1 MALNSSPG
9 VKLTPTATKE
19 ILNSNYLEAS
29 DFDFTTQNL
38 PELYEKEF
46 ARYGNQSLKGFL
58 EKMGQEMAIQSD
70 LIKWS
75 EEGRLRPVGTG
86 VTRVAAVFTLVAHPF
101 RLNDTVILND
111 GTVEMKGIV
120 TAITADTFTVAASTS
135 AGFGTA
141 GTTGA
146 LSDGLSGR
154 PTINVFTYS
163 NEYRKGTNGRAE
175 SLEATPD
182 IFENKP
188 IIIKELDEVNGSD
201 MAQVGWIEVE
211 GEGGSG
217 YLWYLKSRAQSRQRF
232 DDYIEMGMVE
242 GVSFESGSAAATAG
256 YTGTEGFFEAVAQG
270 NVFSGVI
277 STMSDVDEILSRLN
291 KQGAISEY
299 MMMNDFEQDRA
310 IDYLLA
316 AQNSYGVGGTSYGA
330 FNNSEDTA
338 LNLGFSGFKVAGYE
352 IYKSQWKYLDD
363 PTARGLFTGNSA
375 INAVMCP
382 SGTKTVRDEVL
393 GANATLPFLHVKYRK
408 SGTED
413 RRYKVWQTGSAGGA
427 NNSDLDA
434 NQMHM
439 LTERALCTMGRNNFV
454 LVKG

>member
-1 MALNSSPG
+1 MALLTNPG
-9 VKLTPTATKE
+9 IKLTPTATKE
-19 ILNSNYLEAS
+19 ILSTNYFEAA
-29 DFDFTTQNL
+29 DFDFTNQYL

-46 ARYGNQSLKGFL
+46 ARYGNQSIKGFL
-58 EKMGQEMAIQSD
+58 EKMGQEMPIQSD

-75 EEGRLRPVGTG
+75 EEGRLRPVSTG
-86 VTRVAAVFTLVAHPF
+86 INRSGSVFTTPEDHSF
-101 RLNDTVILND
+101 RKNDTVILND
-111 GTVEMKGIV
+111 GTLEVKGIV
-120 TAITADTFTVAASTS
+120 TAVTADTFTVAAST
-135 AGFGTA
+135 
-141 GTTGA
+141 TTGFTGFA
-146 LSDGLSGR
+146 TTGDLISA
-154 PTINVFTYS
+154 FTYS
-163 NEYRKGTNGRAE
+163 NEYRKGTNGREE

-201 MAQVGWIEVE
+201 MTQVGWIEVE
-211 GEGGSG
+211 GENGSG
-217 YLWYLKSRAQSRQRF
+217 FLWYLKSRAQSRLRF
-232 DDYIEMGMVE
+232 DDYIEMGMIE
-242 GVSFESGSAAATAG
+242 GVSYEAGSAAATAG

-277 STMSDVDEILSRLN
+277 STMDDIDEILSRLN

-299 MMMNDFEQDRA
+299 IMMNDFEQDRA

-330 FNNSEDTA
+330 FNNSEDMA
-338 LNLGFSGFKVAGYE
+338 LNLGFTGFKVAGYE
-352 IYKSQWKYLDD
+352 LYKSQWKYLDD
-363 PTARGLFTGNSA
+363 PTARGLFEGNQA

-408 SGTED
+408 SASED

-427 NNSDLDA
+427 NTSDLDA
-434 NQMHM
+434 NQLHM

-454 LVKG
+454 LIKG

>member
-1 MALNSSPG
+1 MALNAIPG

-19 ILNSNYLEAS
+19 ILNSNYLEAA
-29 DFDFTTQNL
+29 DLDLTTQYL
-38 PELYEKEF
+38 PELANKEF
-46 ARYGNQSLKGFL
+46 ARYGNQSIKGFI
-58 EKMGQEMAIQSD
+58 EKMGQEVAIQSD

-75 EEGRLRPVGTG
+75 EEGRLRPVGIG
-86 VTRVAAVFTLVAHPF
+86 VTRSTNVFTLAGHSF

-111 GTVEMKGIV
+111 GTLEVKGI
-120 TAITADTFTVAASTS
+120 ITALDATTFTVAASTTVGFT
-135 AGFGTA
+135 GFGT
-141 GTTGA
+141 T
-146 LSDGLSGR
+146 D
-154 PTINVFTYS
+154 IKVFTYS
-163 NEYRKGTNGRAE
+163 NEYRKGTNGRVE
-175 SLEATPD
+175 SLEANVD

-201 MAQVGWIEVE
+201 MTQVGWIEVE
-211 GEGGSG
+211 GEGGTG

-232 DDYIEMGMVE
+232 DDYIEMGMIE
-242 GVSFESGSAAATAG
+242 GVSFEAGSAAATAG
-256 YTGTEGFFEAVAQG
+256 YTGTEGFFEAVEQG

-277 STMSDVDEILSRLN
+277 ASMADVDEILSRLN

-299 MMMNDFEQDRA
+299 VMMNDFDQDRN

-316 AQNSYGVGGTSYGA
+316 DQNSYGVGGTSYGA
-330 FNNSEDTA
+330 FNNSEDMA
-338 LNLGFSGFKVAGYE
+338 LNLGFTGFKVAGYE

-363 PTARGLFTGNSA
+363 PTARGLFEGNQA
-375 INAVMCP
+375 INGVMCP

-408 SGTED
+408 SGSED

-427 NNSDLDA
+427 NTSDLDA

-454 LVKG
+454 LIKG

>member
-1 MALNSSPG
+1 MALNAIPG

-29 DFDFTTQNL
+29 DFDFTNQYL
-38 PELYEKEF
+38 PELYNKEF
-46 ARYGNQSLKGFL
+46 ARYGNQSIKGFI
-58 EKMGQEMAIQSD
+58 EKMGQEVAIQSD

-86 VTRVAAVFTLVAHPF
+86 VTRVANVFTLVGHSF

-120 TAITADTFTVAASTS
+120 TAVTADTFTVAASTA
-135 AGFGTA
+135 AGFGTVGA
-141 GTTGA
+141 TGA
-146 LSDGLSGR
+146 LAAAD
-154 PTINVFTYS
+154 INVFTYS
-163 NEYRKGTNGRAE
+163 NEYRKGTNGRVE
-175 SLEATPD
+175 SLEANVD
-182 IFENKP
+182 IFDNKP

-201 MAQVGWIEVE
+201 MTQVGWIEVE
-211 GEGGSG
+211 GEGGTG
-217 YLWYLKSRAQSRQRF
+217 YLWYLKSRAQSRMRF
-232 DDYIEMGMVE
+232 DDYIEMGMIE

-256 YTGTEGFFEAVAQG
+256 YTGTEGFFEAVEQG

-277 STMSDVDEILSRLN
+277 ASMADVDEILSRLN

-299 MMMNDFEQDRA
+299 VMMNDFDQDRN

-316 AQNSYGVGGTSYGA
+316 DQNSYGVGGTSYGA
-330 FNNSEDTA
+330 FNNSEDMA
-338 LNLGFSGFKVAGYE
+338 LNLGFTGFKVAGYE

-363 PTARGLFTGNSA
+363 PTARGLFEGNQA
-375 INAVMCP
+375 INGVMCP

-408 SGTED
+408 SGSED

-427 NNSDLDA
+427 NTSDLDA

-454 LVKG
+454 LIRG

>member
-1 MALNSSPG
+1 MALNPNPG

-19 ILNSNYLEAS
+19 ILSTNYLEAS

-46 ARYGNQSLKGFL
+46 ARYGNQTLKGFL
-58 EKMGQEMAIQSD
+58 EKLGQEMAIQSD

-75 EEGRLRPVGTG
+75 EEGRLRPVGVG
-86 VTRVAAVFTLVAHPF
+86 ATRAAAVFTLVGHPF

-120 TAITADTFTVAASTS
+120 TAVTADTFTVAASTA

-141 GTTGA
+141 GESGA
-146 LSDGLSGR
+146 LSDEG
-154 PTINVFTYS
+154 INVFTYS

-188 IIIKELDEVNGSD
+188 IIIKEIDEVNGSD

-211 GEGGSG
+211 GENGSG
-217 YLWYLKSRAQSRQRF
+217 YLWYLKSRAQSRLRF

-256 YTGTEGFFEAVAQG
+256 YTGTEGFFEAVEAG
-270 NVFSGVI
+270 NVFAGVI
-277 STMSDVDEILSRLN
+277 SSMDDIDEILSRLN
-291 KQGAISEY
+291 RQGAISEY
-299 MMMNDFEQDRA
+299 IMMNDFEQDRA

-316 AQNSYGVGGTSYGA
+316 AQNSYGVNGTSYGA
-330 FNNSEDTA
+330 FNNSEDMA
-338 LNLGFSGFKVAGYE
+338 LNLGFTGFKVAGFE

-363 PTARGLFTGNSA
+363 PTARGLFEGNQA
-375 INAVMCP
+375 INGVMCP

-454 LVKG
+454 LIRG

>member
-9 VKLTPTATKE
+9 VNLTPTATKE
-19 ILNSNYLEAS
+19 ITPGSYLNAS
-29 DFDFTTQNL
+29 DFDFTNQFL
-38 PELYEKEF
+38 PALYEKEF

-86 VTRVAAVFTLVAHPF
+86 ITRSSNVFTLTAHPF

-111 GTVEMKGIV
+111 GTLEVKGIV
-120 TAITADTFTVAASTS
+120 TAITADTFTVAASTTT
-135 AGFGTA
+135 AFTGFA
-141 GTTGA
+141 TTGGVIKA
-146 LSDGLSGR
+146 
-154 PTINVFTYS
+154 FTYS
-163 NEYRKGTNGRAE
+163 NEYKKGTNGRAE

-211 GEGGSG
+211 GEGGNG

-277 STMSDVDEILSRLN
+277 STMDDVDEILSRLN

-299 MMMNDFEQDRA
+299 IMMNDFEQDRA

-375 INAVMCP
+375 INGVMCP

-413 RRYKVWQTGSAGGA
+413 RRYKVWTTGSAGGA

-434 NQMHM
+434 NQMHF
-439 LTERALCTMGRNNFV
+439 LTERALVTCGRNNFV
-454 LVKG
+454 LIKG

>member
-1 MALNSSPG
+1 MALQAIPG
-9 VKLTPTATKE
+9 VNLTPTATKE
-19 ILNSNYLEAS
+19 ILSSNYLDATK
-29 DFDFTTQNL
+29 FDFTTQYL

-46 ARYGNQSLKGFL
+46 ARYGNQSIKGFL
-58 EKMGQEMAIQSD
+58 EKMGQEMPIQSD

-86 VTRVAAVFTLVAHPF
+86 VTRVADVFTLVDHAF
-101 RLNDTVILND
+101 RKNDTVILND
-111 GTVEMKGIV
+111 GVVEMKGLV
-120 TAITADTFTVAASTS
+120 TAVTANTFTVAAST
-135 AGFGTA
+135 ATGFGTA
-141 GTTGA
+141 GVAGA

-163 NEYRKGTNGRAE
+163 NEYRKGTNGREE
-175 SLEATPD
+175 SLEAKPD

-201 MAQVGWIEVE
+201 MTQVGWIEVE
-211 GEGGSG
+211 GENGAG

-242 GVSFESGSAAATAG
+242 GVSYEAGSAAETAG

-277 STMSDVDEILSRLN
+277 STMNDIDDILSRLN

-299 MMMNDFEQDRA
+299 IMMNDFEQDRA

-330 FNNSEDTA
+330 FNNSEDMA
-338 LNLGFSGFKVAGYE
+338 LNLGFTGFKVAGYE

-363 PTARGLFTGNSA
+363 PTARGLFEGNQA
-375 INAVMCP
+375 INGVLCP

-408 SGTED
+408 SASED
-413 RRYKVWQTGSAGGA
+413 RRYKTWITGSAGGA
-427 NNSDLDA
+427 NTSDLDA

-439 LTERALCTMGRNNFV
+439 LSERALCVMSRNNFV

>member
-1 MALNSSPG
+1 MALLTTPG

-19 ILNSNYLEAS
+19 ILSSNYFEAA
-29 DFDFTTQNL
+29 DFDFTNQHL

-46 ARYGNQSLKGFL
+46 ARYGNQSIKGFL
-58 EKMGQEMAIQSD
+58 EKMGQEMPIQSD

-75 EEGRLRPVGTG
+75 EEGRLRPVSTG
-86 VTRVAAVFTLVAHPF
+86 INRSGSVFTTPTDHSF
-101 RLNDTVILND
+101 RKNDTVILND
-111 GTVEMKGIV
+111 GTLEVKGIV
-120 TAITADTFTVAASTS
+120 TAVTANTFTVAAAT
-135 AGFGTA
+135 
-141 GTTGA
+141 TTGFTGFA
-146 LSDGLSGR
+146 TTGDLISA
-154 PTINVFTYS
+154 FTYS
-163 NEYRKGTNGRAE
+163 NEYRKGTNGREE
-175 SLEATPD
+175 SLEAQPD

-201 MAQVGWIEVE
+201 MTQVGWIEVE
-211 GEGGSG
+211 GENGSG

-232 DDYIEMGMVE
+232 DDYIEMGMIE
-242 GVSFESGSAAATAG
+242 GVSYESGSAAATAG

-270 NVFSGVI
+270 NIFSGVI
-277 STMSDVDEILSRLN
+277 STMNDIDDILSRLN

-299 MMMNDFEQDRA
+299 IMMNDFEQDRA

-330 FNNSEDTA
+330 FNNSEDMA
-338 LNLGFSGFKVAGYE
+338 LNLGFTGFKVAGYE
-352 IYKSQWKYLDD
+352 LYKSQWKYLDD
-363 PTARGLFTGNSA
+363 PTARGLFEGNQA

-408 SGTED
+408 SASED
-413 RRYKVWQTGSAGGA
+413 RRYKVWSVGGA
-427 NNSDLDA
+427 GNASNSDLDA

-454 LVKG
+454 LVRG

>member
-1 MALNSSPG
+1 MALLTNPG
-9 VKLTPTATKE
+9 IKLTPTATKE
-19 ILNSNYLEAS
+19 ILSTNYFEAA
-29 DFDFTTQNL
+29 DFDFTNQYL

-46 ARYGNQSLKGFL
+46 ARYGNQSIKGFL
-58 EKMGQEMAIQSD
+58 EKMGQEMPIQSD

-75 EEGRLRPVGTG
+75 EEGRLRPVSTG
-86 VTRVAAVFTLVAHPF
+86 INRSGSVFTTPEDHSF
-101 RLNDTVILND
+101 RKNDTVILND
-111 GTVEMKGIV
+111 GTLEVKGIV
-120 TAITADTFTVAASTS
+120 TAVTADTFTVAAST
-135 AGFGTA
+135 
-141 GTTGA
+141 TTGFTGFA
-146 LSDGLSGR
+146 TTGDLISA
-154 PTINVFTYS
+154 FTYS
-163 NEYRKGTNGRAE
+163 NEYRKGTNGREE

-201 MAQVGWIEVE
+201 MTQVGWIEVE
-211 GEGGSG
+211 GENGSG

-232 DDYIEMGMVE
+232 DDYIEMGMIE
-242 GVSFESGSAAATAG
+242 GVSYEAGSAAATAG

-277 STMSDVDEILSRLN
+277 STMDDIDEILSRLN

-299 MMMNDFEQDRA
+299 IMMNDFEQDRA

-330 FNNSEDTA
+330 FNNSEDMA
-338 LNLGFSGFKVAGYE
+338 LNLGFTGFKVAGYE
-352 IYKSQWKYLDD
+352 LYKSQWKYLDD
-363 PTARGLFTGNSA
+363 PTARGLFEGNQA
-375 INAVMCP
+375 INGVLCP

-408 SGTED
+408 SASED
-413 RRYKVWQTGSAGGA
+413 RRYKVWSVGGA
-427 NNSDLDA
+427 GNASNSDLDA

-439 LTERALCTMGRNNFV
+439 LTERALVTCGRNNFV
-454 LVKG
+454 LVRG

>member
-1 MALNSSPG
+1 MALNANPG

-19 ILNSNYLEAS
+19 ILSSNYLEAS
-29 DFDFTTQNL
+29 DFNFTNQFL

-46 ARYGNQSLKGFL
+46 ARYGNQSIKGFL

-86 VTRVAAVFTLVAHPF
+86 ITRSANVFTLVAHPF
-101 RLNDTVILND
+101 RKNDTIVLSD
-111 GTVEMKGIV
+111 GTNENKAIV
-120 TAITADTFTVAASTS
+120 TAVTADTFTALSTASAGYTIGTS
-135 AGFGTA
+135 AIKA
-141 GTTGA
+141 
-146 LSDGLSGR
+146 
-154 PTINVFTYS
+154 FTYS
-163 NEYRKGTNGRAE
+163 NEYRKGTNGREE
-175 SLEATPD
+175 SLEAQPD

-201 MAQVGWIEVE
+201 MTQVGWIEVD

-217 YLWYLKSRAQSRQRF
+217 YLWYLKSRAQSRMRF
-232 DDYIEMGMVE
+232 DDYIEMGMIE
-242 GVSFESGSAAATAG
+242 GVSYASGSAAATAG
-256 YTGTEGFFEAVAQG
+256 FTGTEGFFEAVAQG

-277 STMSDVDEILSRLN
+277 SSMDDIDEILSRLN
-291 KQGAISEY
+291 RQGAISEY
-299 MMMNDFEQDRA
+299 MMMNDFDQDRN

-330 FNNSEDTA
+330 FNNSEEMA
-338 LNLGFSGFKVAGYE
+338 LNLGFTGFKVAGYE

-363 PTARGLFTGNSA
+363 PTARGLFEGAQA
-375 INAVMCP
+375 INGVLCP

-408 SGTED
+408 SGSED
-413 RRYKVWQTGSAGGA
+413 RRYKVWNIGSSGNAS
-427 NNSDLDA
+427 NSSLDA
-434 NQMHM
+434 NQLHM
-439 LTERALCTMGRNNFV
+439 LTERGLVTMGRNNFV
-454 LVKG
+454 LIKG

>member
-86 VTRVAAVFTLVAHPF
+86 VTRSSAVFTLTAHPF

-141 GTTGA
+141 GNAGA
-146 LSDGLSGR
+146 LAATG
-154 PTINVFTYS
+154 INVFTYS

-211 GEGGSG
+211 GEGGTG

-277 STMSDVDEILSRLN
+277 STMDDVDEILSRLN

-299 MMMNDFEQDRA
+299 MMFNDFEQDRA

-375 INAVMCP
+375 INGVMCP

-408 SGTED
+408 SATED
-413 RRYKVWQTGSAGGA
+413 RRYKIWSVGGA
-427 NNSDLDA
+427 GNVSNSDLDA
-434 NQMHM
+434 NQMHF
-439 LTERALCTMGRNNFV
+439 LTERALVTCGRNNFV
-454 LVKG
+454 LIKG

>member
-1 MALNSSPG
+1 MALNANPG
-9 VKLTPTATKE
+9 IKLTPTATKE

-46 ARYGNQSLKGFL
+46 ARYGNQSIKGFL

-86 VTRVAAVFTLVAHPF
+86 ITRSANVFTLVKHPF
-101 RLNDTVILND
+101 RKNDTIVLSD
-111 GTVEMKGIV
+111 GTNENKAIV
-120 TAITADTFTVAASTS
+120 TAVTADTFTALSTASAGYTIGTS
-135 AGFGTA
+135 AIKA
-141 GTTGA
+141 
-146 LSDGLSGR
+146 
-154 PTINVFTYS
+154 FTYS
-163 NEYRKGTNGRAE
+163 NEYRKGTNGREE
-175 SLEATPD
+175 SLEAQPD

-201 MAQVGWIEVE
+201 MTQVGWIEVQ
-211 GEGGSG
+211 GEGGTG

-232 DDYIEMGMVE
+232 DDYIEMGMIE
-242 GVSFESGSAAATAG
+242 GVSYENGSAAATAG
-256 YTGTEGFFEAVAQG
+256 FTGTEGFFEAVSQG

-277 STMSDVDEILSRLN
+277 SSMDDIDEVLSRLN
-291 KQGAISEY
+291 RQGAISEY
-299 MMMNDFEQDRA
+299 IMMNDFDQDRQF
-310 IDYLLA
+310 DYLLA
-316 AQNSYGVGGTSYGA
+316 SQNSYGVGGTSYGA
-330 FNNSEDTA
+330 FNNSEDMA
-338 LNLGFSGFKVAGYE
+338 LNLGFTGFKVAGFE

-363 PTARGLFTGNSA
+363 PTARGLFEGAQA
-375 INAVMCP
+375 INGVLCP

-434 NQMHM
+434 NQMHF
-439 LTERALCTMGRNNFV
+439 LSERSLCVMSRCNYV